1 MTTAQRADDPDTA
14 IVDGVDVDALAT
26 AVRACPGVS
35 DLAGGRF
42 GDATSYLPGRRLT
55 GVAVRGD
62 TVRISVRAKWGVS
75 ASDLLEQI
83 TSALAPA
90 LRSRRIEV
98 VIAEIDDPPSLTAQ
112 QPVAVP
118 AGPIAFVL
126 AGSDTSPSAAH
137 DAVPAGTDTS
147 VLTGSDVP
155 APAGHDAT
163 SSNDPPTASRAPAQ
177 LPPLLEP
184 DMGM

>member
-14 IVDGVDVDALAT
+14 IVDGIDVDALAT

-55 GVAVRGD
+55 GVAVRED
-62 TVRISVRAKWGVS
+62 TIRISVRAAWGVP
-75 ASDLLEQI
+75 ASDLLVQI
-83 TSALAPA
+83 TLAITPIV
-90 LRSRRIEV
+90 SDRRIEV
-98 VIAEIDDPPSLTAQ
+98 VIAEIDNPPWLAAQ
-112 QPVAVP
+112 EPVALP
-118 AGPIAFVL
+118 AGSGAPAL
-126 AGSDTSPSAAH
+126 AGVDASAPKAN
-137 DAVPAGTDTS
+137 A
-147 VLTGSDVP
+147 
-155 APAGHDAT
+155 AT